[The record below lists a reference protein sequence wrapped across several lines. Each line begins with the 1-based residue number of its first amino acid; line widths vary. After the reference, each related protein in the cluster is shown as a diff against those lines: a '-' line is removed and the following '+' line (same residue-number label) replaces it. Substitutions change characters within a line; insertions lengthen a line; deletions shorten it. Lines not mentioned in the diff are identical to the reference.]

1 MVKGTNCY
9 PALDGGLQNVLLMGL
24 DFIYSAAVSPF
35 LRTLYDWRDI
45 DFDSQRP

>member
-1 MVKGTNCY
+1 MVKGTNCF
-9 PALDGGLQNVLLMGL
+9 PALDGGLQNILLMGL
-24 DFIYSAAVSPF
+24 NFIYSAAVSPF